1 MSKKNKTATTK
12 APKPPTSSVK
22 PTGRAKL
29 VAQLE
34 RVAFRVSNLSKRL
47 RDSDSEEEMR
57 DALLEIGRKL
67 QPVIEAASE
76 LPDNWGARTMYYF
89 NAQNGRLQ
97 EQFYTLYRDMRSW
110 TGAVTFR
117 VVDNAGGTPDFTIS
131 FALSLKASPSTQV
144 GEDVVN
150 PHRLVG
156 E

>member
-67 QPVIEAASE
+67 QPVISAASE
-76 LPDNWGARTMYYF
+76 LPDNWGARTSF
-89 NAQNGRLQ
+89 
-97 EQFYTLYRDMRSW
+97 
-110 TGAVTFR
+110 
-117 VVDNAGGTPDFTIS
+117 GGQ
-131 FALSLKASPSTQV
+131 KASWVPGTAVQIGEKHRERYNGLLDAKEMTRLTVKVIVAKTARCSTKDGDTV
-144 GEDVVN
+144 II
-150 PHRLVG
+150 PIMHLVAV
-156 E
+156 EEAA